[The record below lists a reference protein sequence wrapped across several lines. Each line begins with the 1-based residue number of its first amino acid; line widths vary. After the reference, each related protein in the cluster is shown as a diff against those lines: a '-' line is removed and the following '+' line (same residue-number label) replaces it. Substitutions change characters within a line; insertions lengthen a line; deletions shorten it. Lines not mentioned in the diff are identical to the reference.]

1 MAWGGRSGDALGEK
15 EGGIWKRGEPSL
27 EVELGVVALSGL
39 GTSVASWVG
48 AECPGVGA
56 GASSLC

>member
-1 MAWGGRSGDALGEK
+1 ME
-15 EGGIWKRGEPSL
+15 RGELSP

-39 GTSVASWVG
+39 GTSGALWVG
-48 AECPGVGA
+48 AECPRVGA